1 MTQQTN
7 VTKVIR
13 VKNAVAA
20 GTSNQSTTAVDT
32 AGYQGCRFIAA
43 FGTLTATAVT
53 SVKVTQADDSGISV
67 NAEDLAG
74 SGISLTP
81 STDDNKVVIVD
92 VYRPSRRY
100 LQLTILRGTAN
111 AVIDG
116 VVAELYEGRLSP
128 IAKDTT
134 VKGQVLLAS
143 PAAGTP

>member
-1 MTQQTN
+1 MM
-7 VTKVIR
+7 VGMR
-13 VKNAVAA
+13 GMFVAA
-20 GTSNQSTTAVDT
+20 
-32 AGYQGCRFIAA
+32 C
-43 FGTLTATAVT
+43 LTATAVT

-116 VVAELYEGRLSP
+116 VVAELYEGRLYP
-128 IAKDTT
+128 VAKDTT

>member
-20 GTSNQSTTAVDT
+20 GTSNQTTTAVDT

-43 FGTLTATAVT
+43 FGTITATAVT
-53 SVKVTQADDSGISV
+53 SVKVTQADDAGISV

-100 LQLTILRGTAN
+100 LQLSILRGTAN

-116 VVAELYEGRLSP
+116 VVAELYEGRLYP
-128 IAKDTT
+128 IAKDATI
-134 VKGQVLLAS
+134 KGQVLLAS

>member
-1 MTQQTN
+1 MTQATN

-20 GTSNQSTTAVDT
+20 GTTNQTTTAVDT
-32 AGYQGCRFIAA
+32 AGFQGCRFIAA
-43 FGTLTATAVT
+43 FGTITATAVT
-53 SVKVTQADDSGISV
+53 SVKVTQADDAGISV

-74 SGISLTP
+74 SGVSLTP

-92 VYRPSRRY
+92 VFKPTRRY
-100 LQLTILRGTAN
+100 LQLTVLRGTAN

-116 VVAELYEGRLSP
+116 VVAELYEGRNYP
-128 IAKDTT
+128 EAKDTT
-134 VKGQVLLAS
+134 VKGQALLVS